1 MLAACATVPV
11 VTTSSQCSN
20 AQASVD
26 QMNSIWNSLGQ
37 PAQYASEVQS
47 ITQSL
52 QTQMP
57 SAYAYLGVGVGMC
70 ATVFQIGIQ
79 ADQLTN
85 QMLSDSGQAT
95 VAGPTCQDAT
105 AIGLPSI
112 SSLALGSG
120 TIILALGALYILTV
134 LKK

>member
-11 VTTSSQCSN
+11 LTTSAQCAN

-26 QMNSIWNSLGQ
+26 QMNSTFNSLGQ
-37 PAQYASEVQS
+37 PAKYTDMVQT

-57 SAYAYLGVGVGMC
+57 STYSYLGVGVGMC

-85 QMLSDSGQAT
+85 QMLTDAGQAT

-112 SSLALGSG
+112 SSLAAGSG
-120 TIILALGALYILTV
+120 VIILALGALYILTV